1 MKYYFIY
8 LGRLGQLIHIPLP
21 DEESRMAILKVSLR
35 KSSVVNDVDMNYL
48 VNVTKCFSGAY
59 LTKICQR
66 AYILVTRE
74 LMQQGQPI
82 YPIIEIRHE
91 HLKKAMIFT
100 SSSNGTPVPFVS
112 QGGFPGITEATQSVR
127 I

>member
-35 KSSVVNDVDMNYL
+35 KSSVVKAADMNYL
-48 VNVTKCFSGAY
+48 VDVTKGFSGAY

-66 AYILVTRE
+66 AYILARSE

-82 YPIIEIRHE
+82 YPIIEIGHE
-91 HLKKAMIFT
+91 HFKKAMTFI
-100 SSSNGTPVPFVS
+100 S
-112 QGGFPGITEATQSVR
+112 
-127 I
+127 